1 VPITAARQDLLQR
14 LARRHQR
21 LTHRADRLRTQS
33 RRLAGIRLALFIGGI
48 ILVLFM
54 PSPLAAF
61 VVGIAALVIF
71 LFVVRL
77 HQQVQDHLRQLDLSR
92 SILSTHQARATLDWE
107 QLPTPPIYTPEP
119 DHPFEQDL
127 DLTGPRSLHH
137 LLDTCVTTPGSD
149 RLRTWLL
156 TPSPT
161 MQVIQQRHTLLDELT
176 PHFGDRLTLQA
187 RLASPRQ
194 QRIDP
199 RPITHW
205 IAQAPAPTGLGRL
218 LVVLITLCILTALL
232 FIGFQMGSLPPLFAL
247 TFVLYAMLSFTRVTA
262 AMQLFSGAT
271 QLQDALRSLQTVF
284 SYLEQ
289 DHYAQRPHLR
299 QLCAPFLS
307 PDRPSQQLRA
317 LSLTVAMGSLQG
329 NILVWA
335 LLNMLM
341 PWDLIAAYR
350 LEQQQRQL
358 ATMLPAWL
366 EVWYEL
372 EALTALRRFAY
383 LNPDYTRP
391 HLQPAGMRLEAVQLG
406 HPLISHDQRVTNPF
420 QLGHTS
426 EIVLITGSNMS
437 GKSSFLRALGI
448 NLVLANAGAVVCAE
462 SLHVS
467 LFRPFCCIRVTDSLA
482 AGYSYF
488 YAEVRRLK
496 ALLDA
501 LHHPAQPPLFSLI
514 DEIFKGTN
522 NRERLLGSQAYLRA
536 LQHQPGVALVSTHDL
551 ELAQVEGLTH
561 YHFSDT
567 VRDNELHFDYTL
579 RQGISPTTNALRIM
593 QVAGLPVQLDG

>member
-1 VPITAARQDLLQR
+1 VPISPARHDLLKRLTRRHHR
-14 LARRHQR
+14 LAEG
-21 LTHRADRLRTQS
+21 ADRLRTQS
-33 RRLAGIRLALFIGGI
+33 RRLARIRLVLFIGGI
-48 ILVLFM
+48 LLVLFM

-61 VVGIAALVIF
+61 IVGLAALAIF
-71 LFVVRL
+71 LFVVRI
-77 HQQVQDHLRQLDLSR
+77 HQRLQAHLRQLDLAR
-92 SILSTHQARATLDWE
+92 AIQHTHQSRAALDWD
-107 QLPTPPIYTPEP
+107 QLPTPPAHTPEP

-127 DLTGPRSLHH
+127 DITGPRSLHH
-137 LLDTCVTTPGSD
+137 LLDTTVTYPGSE

-156 TPSPT
+156 NPTPDLH
-161 MQVIQQRHTLLDELT
+161 VIQERHRLLDELT
-176 PHFGDRLTLQA
+176 PYFCDRLILQA
-187 RLASPRQ
+187 RLASSHQ

-199 RPITHW
+199 RPISQW
-205 IAQAPAPTGLGRL
+205 IAQAPASSGLGKL
-218 LVVLITLCILTALL
+218 LVVLISLCILTALL
-232 FIGFQMGSLPPLFAL
+232 FIGFQMGLLPPLFAI
-247 TFVLYAMLSFTRVTA
+247 TFVLYAALSFTRVTA
-262 AMQLFSGAT
+262 ALQLFSGAT

-289 DHYAQRPHLR
+289 DHYAQRPQLR
-299 QLCAPFLS
+299 QLCSPFRS
-307 PDRPSQQLRA
+307 TERPSQQLRA
-317 LSLTVAMGSLQG
+317 LSLTVAMSSLQG
-329 NILVWA
+329 NILIWA

-341 PWDLIAAYR
+341 PWDLMAAYR

-366 EVWYEL
+366 HVWYEL
-372 EALTALRRFAY
+372 EALTALRLFAH
-383 LNPDYTRP
+383 LNPDYHRP
-391 HLQPAGMRLEAVQLG
+391 QLQPEGMQLAATQLG
-406 HPLISHDQRVTNPF
+406 HPLIAHEQRVTNPF
-420 QLGHTS
+420 QIQQPS

-462 SLHVS
+462 SLNTS

-501 LHHPAQPPLFSLI
+501 LHLPEQPPLFSLI

-522 NRERLLGSQAYLRA
+522 NRERLLGSEAYLRA
-536 LQHQPGVALVSTHDL
+536 LQHQAGVALVSTHDL

-567 VRDNELHFDYTL
+567 VHENELHFDYTL

-593 QVAGLPVQLDG
+593 QLAGLPVRIDS